1 MYDLQFYVCGTKVER
16 HCTALSVKSYVQTA
30 VGSFIITIAFSMY
43 VVVLVNSNGII
54 ECLKSFV
61 AQMNW

>member
-1 MYDLQFYVCGTKVER
+1 MIYNFTFAGPRSRDT
-16 HCTALSVKSYVQTA
+16 CTALSVKSYVQTA
-30 VGSFIITIAFSMY
+30 EGSFIITIAFSMY